1 MGSGI
6 LGLYLPCAWHVGCAV
21 WTGQPGLGPTH
32 LLPCLILWQACTSSH
47 SLCSNLS
54 STWSLSE
61 FPSPLG
67 GPEAPGEAGGS
78 EPHTSVRGLLPQI
91 QGSLG
96 ISYVANM
103 HSAPSLPTILCHRR
117 ARQGPGR
124 LRTFSFSCVFV
135 CAGGSACSCVCKDTC
150 VCTRRP
156 EVNLGCRSFRSH
168 LPSFFF

>member
-1 MGSGI
+1 MRLPRSSFPAVPAAQIPLCLERTEVPGTGVPLVSAVLRAHSFRCPGMI
-6 LGLYLPCAWHVGCAV
+6 LPLCWPVVCLLLPHGLWHPGPVSSLCLARGGCAV

-32 LLPCLILWQACTSSH
+32 LLPCLWQACTSSH

-96 ISYVANM
+96 ISYVANT
-103 HSAPSLPTILCHRR
+103 HSAPSLPTI
-117 ARQGPGR
+117 
-124 LRTFSFSCVFV
+124 
-135 CAGGSACSCVCKDTC
+135 
-150 VCTRRP
+150 
-156 EVNLGCRSFRSH
+156 
-168 LPSFFF
+168 